1 MVITMK
7 HRIEVE
13 WRKRMAF
20 QADLFGQMVTM
31 DADPAVGGE
40 NGGARPKPLMLAALG
55 GCTGMDVVSI
65 LAKMRVVPD
74 DFRMIIEGDV
84 TEEHP
89 KQYTG
94 MHIVYEFRGRDLPRQ
109 KLEQA
114 VELSQ
119 QTYCGVSAVY
129 KKALPVTYEIRVHE
143 E

>member
-1 MVITMK
+1 MK

-13 WRKRMAF
+13 WRQKMVF
-20 QADLFGQMVTM
+20 QADLFGQKITM
-31 DADPAVGGE
+31 DADPSVGGE
-40 NGGARPKPLMLAALG
+40 NRGARPKPLMLAALG

-74 DFRMIIEGDV
+74 DFRMIVEGDV
-84 TEEHP
+84 SEEHP
-89 KQYTG
+89 KQYTN
-94 MHIVYEFRGRDLPRQ
+94 MHIVYEFRGRDLPRK

-129 KKALPVTYEIRVHE
+129 KKALSVTYEIRVLDGTE
-143 E
+143 